1 MINPNQ
7 VLTVGVFEELL
18 TKALI
23 ASEQRVEERILKQV
37 DAMID
42 AKLLVF
48 EVRLTKKILDHVDA
62 KIDAKIDALRA
73 EMMERFDDI
82 DYTFKIVFQHL
93 AYLAETID
101 AHYSEF
107 TQYKKLTH

>member
-7 VLTVGVFEELL
+7 ALTVGVFEELL

-23 ASEQRVEERILKQV
+23 ANEERIGKRVLKQV
-37 DAMID
+37 DVLID
-42 AKLLVF
+42 AKLLAL
-48 EVRLTKKILDHVDA
+48 EVRLTKNILDHVDA
-62 KIDAKIDALRA
+62 RINELRS